1 MGLDRALCLNFW
13 YELGPSFVFQLL
25 VWAIPCM
32 GLFHIP
38 ISPPPL
44 FFLEEA
50 VKTWKK
56 SQSFCSLFPFI
67 SVLCFFLGKLFFFN
81 LPNSFSQKKKKNSII
96 FLLNLIKGKKFI
108 IHSSTTSL
116 STAAW
121 KCQVHQASSQL
132 WNSMSR
138 YIYCRSSRN
147 SANWIWSANSHF
159 ILHRLRLFLKCPWSW
174 SP

>member
-1 MGLDRALCLNFW
+1 MG
-13 YELGPSFVFQLL
+13 YSFY
-25 VWAIPCM
+25 
-32 GLFHIP
+32 GP
-38 ISPPPL
+38 ISYPDFPTST
-44 FFLEEA
+44 FLPWRSCENVE
-50 VKTWKK
+50 KNSKLLL
-56 SQSFCSLFPFI
+56 SFSFYFCTL
-67 SVLCFFLGKLFFFN
+67 FFLGKLFFFN
-81 LPNSFSQKKKKNSII
+81 LRTSFSQKKRKRKKLIL

-138 YIYCRSSRN
+138 YIYCRSSWN